1 MATTPVDVKRSAPVP
16 TASPD
21 AFQSLRSEMDRL
33 FDRFTMGFG
42 IPPLR
47 RMFDTAPGFHAETS
61 FTLPTPSVDIAE
73 EAADYKLTAELPGMS
88 EKDIE
93 LVVSGNTLTLKGEK
107 KGEAERKEKNYTLSE
122 RTYGSFRRSFYL
134 PEGID
139 REKIDATFAKGVL
152 TVTLPKTAA
161 AAGEQK
167 KIKVKEA
174 T

>member
-42 IPPLR
+42 IPPLC
-47 RMFDTAPGFHAETS
+47 RMFDTPPGLHAESS
-61 FTLPTPSVDIAE
+61 FNLPTPSVDIAE
-73 EAADYKLTAELPGMS
+73 EAGDYKLTAELPGMS

-93 LVVSGNTLTLKGEK
+93 LVVSGDTLTLKGEK
-107 KGEAERKEKNYTLSE
+107 KAETERKEKNYTLSE

-134 PEGID
+134 PQGID
-139 REKIDATFAKGVL
+139 REKIDATFSKGVL

-161 AAGEQK
+161 AAAEQK

-174 T
+174 A